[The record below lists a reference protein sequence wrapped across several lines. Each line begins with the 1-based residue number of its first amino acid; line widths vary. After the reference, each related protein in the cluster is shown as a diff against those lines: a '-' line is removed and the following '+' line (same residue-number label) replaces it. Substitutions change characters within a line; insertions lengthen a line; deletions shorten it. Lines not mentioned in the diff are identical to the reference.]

1 MSFFSAFFGG
11 NAAKYS
17 NQEKIV
23 TEMEMRRL
31 FNSVRL
37 PNVSEN
43 EESAA
48 EHAVLAARHVD
59 GKISLRKIFETLKWL
74 QNTKKI
80 TKNDRMSLMKVFEG
94 YFSQHFS

>member
-1 MSFFSAFFGG
+1 MSIFSAFFGG
-11 NAAKYS
+11 NAGKYS
-17 NQEKIV
+17 NQEKII
-23 TEMEMRRL
+23 TEQEMRRL
-31 FNSVRL
+31 FNSIHL

-43 EESAA
+43 EESVA

-74 QNTKKI
+74 ENTKKI